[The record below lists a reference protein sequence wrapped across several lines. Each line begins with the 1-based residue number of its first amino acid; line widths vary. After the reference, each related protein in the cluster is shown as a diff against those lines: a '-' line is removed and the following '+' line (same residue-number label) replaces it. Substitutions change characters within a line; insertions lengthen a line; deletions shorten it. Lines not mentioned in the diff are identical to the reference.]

1 MTTLQ
6 ETTWTCLLCGE
17 LAPRVIVTSTNEFE
31 SSDLDLRP
39 GEMKRST
46 MVYWVVRCSNCGFV
60 TEEAEAGRIDNPASL
75 RAEVESADYRTQLDD
90 SHYPELANDFLCS
103 SLLRERRGELAK
115 AGWSAL
121 AAAWACDDSEM
132 GEAATRCRV
141 RAVELWRRA
150 LSQGQHVL
158 DQPGAGQAV
167 MADALRRAGRFEEGR
182 AECTDA
188 LNANAPGELR
198 AVLHYLLKLVEQGDS
213 GRHTLEEAR
222 RGS

>member
-6 ETTWTCLLCGE
+6 ETTWTCPLCGE
-17 LAPRVIVTSTNEFE
+17 MAPRVIVTSTNEFE

-46 MVYWVVRCSNCGFV
+46 MGYWVVRCSNCGFV
-60 TEEAEAGRIDNPASL
+60 TEEAQAGRIDDAASL
-75 RAEVESADYRTQLDD
+75 RADLESADYRAQLDD

-103 SLLRERRGELAK
+103 SLLRERQGELGK

-132 GEAATRCRV
+132 GDAATRCRL

-150 LSQGQHVL
+150 LSQGQQVL

-167 MADALRRAGRFEEGR
+167 MADALRRAGRFEEGQ

-188 LNANAPGELR
+188 LKANAPGELR
-198 AVLHYLLKLVEQGDS
+198 AVLHYLLKLVAEGDS